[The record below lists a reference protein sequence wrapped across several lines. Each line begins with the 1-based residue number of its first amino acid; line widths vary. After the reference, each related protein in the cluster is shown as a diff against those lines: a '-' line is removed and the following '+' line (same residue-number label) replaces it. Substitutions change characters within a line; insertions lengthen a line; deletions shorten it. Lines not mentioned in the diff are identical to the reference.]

1 MKLDHPNIISSF
13 FKLIGVYELDI
24 LFISG
29 DDEDRIPLRIELFQ
43 SLSNKTLF
51 RYKAWQ
57 SEFFRIQST
66 FPRDESG
73 INPLHSPSDEII
85 LVQFGQKHF
94 QGGDDFYAISPDEA
108 LDKIITDLS
117 KALEHITRIPIT
129 IRKSEDEK
137 TT

>member
-1 MKLDHPNIISSF
+1 MKLDHPSIISSVF
-13 FKLIGVYELDI
+13 QLIGVYELDL

-29 DDEDRIPLRIELFQ
+29 EDEDHIPLRIELFQ

-51 RYKAWQ
+51 RYKTWR

-73 INPLHSPSDEII
+73 IKSLHPPSDEII
-85 LVQFGQKHF
+85 LVEFGVKHF
-94 QGGDDFYAISPDEA
+94 QGGYDFNAISPDEA

-117 KALEHITRIPIT
+117 KALEHITSIPIA
-129 IRKSEDEK
+129 IRKSEDEISS
-137 TT
+137 